1 MSKRAYISRYLLI
14 LKKLRTKPYSSFEEL
29 ESYMEKQFEYL
40 QESDEGLEFAFSKR
54 TFQRDI
60 KEINNLFGIAIE
72 FSKKEKGYYIAQ
84 SERENMNFQRMMEAF
99 DLFNSLNIA
108 ADLAPFIHVE
118 KRKPQGTENLYGLLH
133 AIKNKL
139 QIKFEHENFY
149 EETIT
154 AKITEPYALKEFKDR
169 WYLIAKDLNGGRVKT
184 FGLDRI
190 TELEITTNRF
200 TLSADF
206 NLEEMFRYCYG
217 IFTPRDKEP
226 EEIIL
231 SFIPEQGKYTKS
243 LPLHESQQ
251 ILIDNEDELRVQL
264 KLFITHDFVMEL
276 LSFGADMK
284 VLQPESLV
292 DLVKKRHE
300 EAAGQ
305 YGLSP
310 DPFPKERGGIQN
322 T

>member
-40 QESDEGLEFAFSKR
+40 QESDDELEFAFSKR

-60 KEINNLFGIAIE
+60 KEINNLFGIDIE
-72 FSKKEKGYYIAQ
+72 FSKKEKGYYISQ

-99 DLFNSLNIA
+99 DLFNCLNIA
-108 ADLAPFIHVE
+108 ADLAPFIHAE

-169 WYLIAKDLNGGRVKT
+169 WYLIAKDLHGGRIKT

-190 TELEITTNRF
+190 TKLEITTTRF
-200 TLSADF
+200 IVSPDF
-206 NLEEMFRYCYG
+206 NLEEMFRYCFG

-226 EEIIL
+226 KEIIL

-243 LPLHESQQ
+243 LPLHESQK
-251 ILIDNEDELRVQL
+251 ILIDDDTELRIQL

-276 LSFGADMK
+276 LSFGADMT
-284 VLQPESLV
+284 VLKPKSLI
-292 DLVKKRHE
+292 DIVKKIHGDAIKLYE
-300 EAAGQ
+300 
-305 YGLSP
+305 
-310 DPFPKERGGIQN
+310 
-322 T
+322 